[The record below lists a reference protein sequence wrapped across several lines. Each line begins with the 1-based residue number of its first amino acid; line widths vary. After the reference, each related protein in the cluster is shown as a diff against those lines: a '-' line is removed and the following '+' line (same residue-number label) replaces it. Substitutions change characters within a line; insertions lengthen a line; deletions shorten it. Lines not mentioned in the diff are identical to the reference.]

1 MQTLSERIRRARKI
15 RGISQQALADAVGVQ
30 RSAVAQWERPHGS
43 YPSMNHMIAT
53 SLATGVRL
61 EWLGTGRGAER
72 SDETV
77 PALNRDE
84 YAQDELEAQCL
95 VSLRR
100 LPWKVRE
107 SVVHMLSLVSNN
119 FK

>member
-1 MQTLSERIRRARKI
+1 
-15 RGISQQALADAVGVQ
+15 
-30 RSAVAQWERPHGS
+30 
-43 YPSMNHMIAT
+43 MNHMIAI

-61 EWLGTGRGAER
+61 EWLGTGRGAARNE
-72 SDETV
+72 DIV

-95 VSLRR
+95 IALRR
-100 LPWKVRE
+100 LPWKVRQG
-107 SVVHMLSLVSNN
+107 VVQMLSLISNN